1 MSNRNDLEEIRRSID
16 MVMTEWVLEVTG
28 QLMDR
33 WVKDGVVSDALLT
46 KWRIAQDI
54 DEVAQDLD
62 SDLSRQI
69 TKLLDMVE
77 DIENKNDH

>member
-1 MSNRNDLEEIRRSID
+1 

>member
-1 MSNRNDLEEIRRSID
+1 LSNRNDLEEIRRSID